1 MTPDIILIVKDI
13 IGPNSAFI
21 SQSGTFPRKFTD
33 FHKEAA
39 AAMHATEEEMVKQAL
54 VNEYD
59 VEPTPESMDLFRLLT
74 G

>member
-1 MTPDIILIVKDI
+1 MTLDIILIVKDI
-13 IGPNSAFI
+13 IGPNSAFV

-33 FHKEAA
+33 FQKEAA

-54 VNEYD
+54 ANEYD